1 LFIIR
6 GARVVD
12 PARGID
18 EIRDIYIK
26 NGLFADTPP
35 DPEARGAEIIDAR
48 GLVAAPGLVDMHVH
62 FRDPGQT
69 YKEDIFSGALSAAAG
84 GVTTAVCMPNT
95 SPVIDTPELVRYVL
109 NASESAAARVLPYAA
124 VTAGQSG
131 RELTELSELS
141 RAGAVAFSDDGNPV
155 MSAELLRRA
164 MLKARELGTFISSHC
179 EDFGLARNYAVNEGR
194 ISKLLDLP
202 GRPAIAEE
210 IMIARD
216 AMLALETGARI
227 HIAHVSTARS
237 IEIIRRAKHEGAAI
251 TAETCPQYFALTEDS
266 VLEKGALARVN
277 PPLRTEPD
285 RLGIIA
291 GLRDGTLAAIVTDH
305 APHSAEEKSRGIA
318 DSLSGMVGLET
329 SLALALTLLYR
340 TGALTLPEIINKM
353 SSAPA
358 KILGLA
364 LGTLSPGASADVVLF
379 DPDEKWTVNPE
390 RFLSRSKNTPFG
402 GMTLTGRV
410 KLTISRGRLVFK
422 DA

>member
-35 DPEARGAEIIDAR
+35 DPKARGAEVIDAR

-109 NASESAAARVLPYAA
+109 KASESAAARVLPYAA
-124 VTAGQSG
+124 VTVGQSG
-131 RELTELSELS
+131 RELAELSELS
-141 RAGAVAFSDDGNPV
+141 RAGAAAFSDDGNPV

-164 MLKARELGTFISSHC
+164 MLKTRELGAFISSHC
-179 EDFGLARNYAVNEGR
+179 EDFGLARNYAVNEGK

-251 TAETCPQYFALTEDS
+251 TAETCPQYFALTEDA

-277 PPLRTEPD
+277 PPLRTELD
-285 RLGIIA
+285 RLSVIS
-291 GLRDGTLAAIVTDH
+291 GLRDGTLDAIVTDH
-305 APHSAEEKSRGIA
+305 APHSAEEKSRGMA

-329 SLALALTLLYR
+329 SLSLALTLLYR

-353 SSAPA
+353 SAAPA
-358 KILGLA
+358 KILGLG
-364 LGTLSPGASADVVLF
+364 LGTLAPGAGADVVLF
-379 DPDEKWTVNPE
+379 DPDEKWNVNPE
-390 RFLSRSKNTPFG
+390 RFRSRSKNTPFG

-410 KLTISRGRLVFK
+410 KLTISRGRLVFQ
-422 DA
+422 DE